1 MSDAS
6 VTPEPSMD
14 EILQKIQRIIAEDE
28 QPADQP
34 AAAPPRSAEILNLT
48 EAVGDNGTV
57 RYLNPVEAAP
67 PEPELPPPAPRPPE
81 RRIEPVPKRPEAANR
96 GSGERLLSDSTAGQ
110 AAAAFAQL
118 AAIQR
123 ERRRVSEF
131 PMGGGAERTLEDVI
145 REMLRPMLQGWLDDK
160 LPEILERLVRAELAR
175 ALGEITPG

>member
-57 RYLNPVEAAP
+57 RYLNPVETA
-67 PEPELPPPAPRPPE
+67 PEPEPPPAPRPPE
-81 RRIEPVPKRPEAANR
+81 RRIEPVPKRPQPANP
-96 GSGERLLSDSTAGQ
+96 GSGERLLSDTTAGQ
-110 AAAAFAQL
+110 AAAAVAQL

-123 ERRRVSEF
+123 ERRRVNEV
-131 PMGGGAERTLEDVI
+131 PMGGGAERTPQD
-145 REMLRPMLQGWLDDK
+145 G
-160 LPEILERLVRAELAR
+160 
-175 ALGEITPG
+175 

>member
-57 RYLNPVEAAP
+57 RYLNPVETA
-67 PEPELPPPAPRPPE
+67 PEPEPPPPAPRPPE

-145 REMLRPMLQGWLDDK
+145 REMLRPMLQGWLDEK
-160 LPEILERLVRAELAR
+160 LPDILERLVRAELAR
-175 ALGEITPG
+175 ALGEITQG